1 MRQPGGDPSPDDDV
15 WESGASDGRVALVF
29 TWLWGV
35 AAVERRIEVREGLM
49 LWYYAGMDR
58 AHTMVVSQR

>member
-49 LWYYAGMDR
+49 IR
-58 AHTMVVSQR
+58 

>member
-1 MRQPGGDPSPDDDV
+1 MRQPGGDPSPSPDDDD
-15 WESGASDGRVALVF
+15 WESGGGASDGRVALVF

-49 LWYYAGMDR
+49 IR
-58 AHTMVVSQR
+58 